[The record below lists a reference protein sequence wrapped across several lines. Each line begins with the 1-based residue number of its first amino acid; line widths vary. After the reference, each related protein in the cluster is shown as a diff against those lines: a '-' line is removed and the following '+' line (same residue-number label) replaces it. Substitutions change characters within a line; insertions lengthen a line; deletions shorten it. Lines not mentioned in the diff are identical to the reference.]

1 MTSTGDG
8 VDEFLGLTIER
19 IEPGFARLTLTVS
32 ERMLN
37 MYRTCHGGALF
48 AFGDAAL
55 GYASNSHGVMA
66 VATGAD
72 VNFLA
77 PPRLGD
83 RLAVEC
89 REKNR
94 TRRTAL
100 YDIEIRNEDTG
111 RLVAAMSGR
120 IAYPEV
126 RKP

>member
-8 VDEFLGLTIER
+8 VDEYLGLTVET
-19 IEPGFARLTLTVS
+19 IEPGFARLSLTVS

-37 MYRTCHGGALF
+37 VYGTCHGGAMF

-55 GYASNSHGVMA
+55 GYASNSHGVLA

-72 VNFLA
+72 VNFLTPA
-77 PPRLGD
+77 RLGD
-83 RLAVEC
+83 RLFVEC

-100 YDIEIRNEDTG
+100 YDIEIRHQETG
-111 RLVAAMSGR
+111 KLVASMTGR
-120 IAYPEV
+120 IAYPDI
-126 RKP
+126 KKT

>member
-1 MTSTGDG
+1 MTSAGDG
-8 VDEFLGLTIER
+8 VDEFLGLTVEL
-19 IEPGFARLTLTVS
+19 IEPGFARLSLTVS
-32 ERMLN
+32 ERMIN
-37 MYRTCHGGALF
+37 MYGTAHGGALF

-66 VATGAD
+66 VATGGD

-83 RLAVEC
+83 RLVVEC

-100 YDIEIRNEDTG
+100 YDIEIRNQDTG
-111 RLVAAMSGR
+111 KLVVAMSGR
-120 IAYPEV
+120 IAYPDV
-126 RKP
+126 KKP